1 MSALAGIRVLELE
14 AKGPAPFGVMLLAD
28 LGADVVRVERMR
40 AGGAGSP
47 GRATARLALDRGRR
61 AIALDLKSPRG
72 IDVLMRLIGGA
83 DVLVEG
89 FRPGVAERLGF
100 GPDVCLARNPRLVYA
115 RMTGWGQA
123 GPLAERAAHD
133 INYLAVAGALH
144 PLGSADRPPPPPL
157 NLVGDFGGGGT
168 FLAIGV
174 LAALL
179 ERERSGAG
187 QVVDAAMVDGVAA
200 LLTAFHG
207 LRAAGQWT
215 EAREDNVVDG
225 GAPWYRTYTTAD
237 DGYVAVGALE
247 PAFYAQLL
255 ERLGLEPAQWP
266 MYERERWPDQ
276 RQQLARI
283 FAGRTRAEWEAV
295 FEGSDAC
302 VTPVLTMAESTRSP
316 HLVARGVFA
325 EINGAAVPGPAVTH
339 GRPDRLGPARLRA
352 AHRRDPRRAGTG
364 RRGAGRA
371 AVPGRGGMNGSR
383 AVVA

>member
-1 MSALAGIRVLELE
+1 MSALAGIQVLELE

-28 LGADVVRVERMR
+28 LGADVVRVERVRRTDAVGAR
-40 AGGAGSP
+40 AP
-47 GRATARLALDRGRR
+47 IDRGRR

-72 IDVLMRLIGGA
+72 LALLMELVAGA

-89 FRPGVAERLGF
+89 FRPGVAERRGF
-100 GPDVCLARNPRLVYA
+100 GPDECMARNPRLVYA

-133 INYLAVAGALH
+133 INYLAIAGALH

-187 QVVDAAMVDGVAA
+187 QVIDAAMVDGVAS

-207 LRAAGQWT
+207 LRAAGRWT
-215 EAREDNVVDG
+215 DVREDNLVDG
-225 GAPWYRTYTTAD
+225 GAPWYRTYETAD
-237 DGYVAVGALE
+237 GGYVAVGALE

-255 ERLGLEPAQWP
+255 ERLGLDPAQWP
-266 MYERERWPDQ
+266 MFGRERWPTQ
-276 RQQLARI
+276 REHLARI
-283 FAGRTRAEWEAV
+283 FAERPRAHWEAL

-302 VTPVLTMAESTRSP
+302 VTPVLTMAESTRAP
-316 HLVARGVFA
+316 HLLARGVFA
-325 EINGAAVPGPAVTH
+325 EINGAPVPCPA
-339 GRPDRLGPARLRA
+339 PRLSRTAARIASDPPAYGEHTDEILAELGLAAEERAELR
-352 AHRRDPRRAGTG
+352 
-364 RRGAGRA
+364 
-371 AVPGRGGMNGSR
+371 SL